1 VIAPRMAEAGDS
13 GLLLELDEVID
24 ADVNAR
30 AIAIAAAF
38 ARENLPG
45 VRDVVPTY
53 RTVAVHFDPLRL
65 DIHVVRAAL
74 ERASGAAPTETSRPA
89 IEIPVR
95 YGGDDGP
102 DLVEVARF
110 AELSVEDAI
119 RAHAETPYRV
129 FMLGFLPGFAYMG
142 TVDARI
148 AMPRRATPRLRVPAG
163 SVAIAGQ
170 QTGVYPSESPGGWRL
185 IGRTPELVFDA
196 IRPQPSLFTPGDV
209 VRFVPTRDGEVRRPA
224 RAAHTITAALGAGDR
239 HITILRPGLFTTIQ
253 DLGRWGQQANGV
265 PVGGALDRVSHA
277 IANATVGNDGRAAT
291 LEVTVVG
298 PEIRIES
305 DGLVAISGANLGA
318 RLDGAD
324 VPLNTPVACRAGAVL
339 HFGQRTIGARCYVAF
354 DGGVDVAP
362 VLDSRSTSVRC
373 AIGGL
378 DGRALAAGDRL
389 PIGPVAGS
397 RRRRLFRQPPPPSG
411 GARLRV
417 VPGPQTSFFPDDA
430 LEILQGTRFTVTPH
444 ADRMGYRLE
453 GTRIPRLER
462 REMISDA
469 TFTGG
474 IQVPASGEPILLMA
488 DRQTTGGYPQIATV
502 ITADLP
508 LAGQLA
514 PGDWVEFSV
523 CTRREALTALVAQEG
538 QLLALG

>member
-1 VIAPRMAEAGDS
+1 MVEAGDS
-13 GLLLELDEVID
+13 GVLLELDEVID
-24 ADVNAR
+24 ARVNAR

-38 ARENLPG
+38 ARESLSG

-65 DIHVVRAAL
+65 DIDAVRAAL
-74 ERASGAAPTETSRPA
+74 ERAAGAQPTETSRPA
-89 IEIPVR
+89 IELPVR

-102 DLVEVARF
+102 DLREVAQF
-110 AELSVEDAI
+110 AELSLGDAI
-119 RAHAETPYRV
+119 RVHAETPYRV

-148 AMPRRATPRLRVPAG
+148 AMPRRSTPRLRVPAG

-185 IGRTPELVFDA
+185 IGRTSERVFDPG
-196 IRPQPSLFTPGDV
+196 RSQPSLFTPGDI
-209 VRFVPTRDGEVRRPA
+209 VRFVATRDRETPPLP
-224 RAAHTITAALGAGDR
+224 RAAQSTAPALGTGDR
-239 HITILRPGLFTTIQ
+239 YITILRPGLFTTIQ
-253 DLGRWGQQANGV
+253 DLGRWGQQASGV

-277 IANATVGNDGRAAT
+277 IANATVGNDSYAAT
-291 LEVTVVG
+291 LEVTLSG
-298 PEIRIES
+298 PDIRIES
-305 DGLVAISGANLGA
+305 DGLVAVSGANLGA

-324 VPLNTPVACRAGAVL
+324 VPVNTPVTCRAGAVL
-339 HFGQRTIGARCYVAF
+339 QFGQRTTGARSYVAF
-354 DGGVDVAP
+354 DGGIDVAP
-362 VLDSRSTSVRC
+362 VLNSRATSVRS
-373 AIGGL
+373 AIGGFE
-378 DGRALAAGDRL
+378 GRALVAGDRL
-389 PIGPVAGS
+389 PIGPAAGS
-397 RRRRLFRQPPPPSG
+397 RRRRLVHHPPPHSG

-417 VPGPQTSFFPDDA
+417 VPGPQTSFFSDDA
-430 LEILQGTRFTVTPH
+430 LEVLQRSRFTVTPH

-453 GTRIPRLER
+453 GLRIPRLER

-502 ITADLP
+502 ITADLH